1 MVLNA
6 IFNHIWVISCFIGGG
21 NRSIQW
27 KPSTCHRQTLS
38 HNVLSSTPRLSGVRT
53 HNISGDRHWLPYD
66 HDGPLQQVSK
76 PRKWICS
83 SHLNLTKYKYNE
95 QILKCISLTRCSQE
109 YINVFKGTSY
119 WKDEISK
126 KIYTNFLNNPYINN
140 TFPLFDIV
148 SSINLKFVY
157 FLSVYKITISCPI
170 HTC

>member
-27 KPSTCHRQTLS
+27 KPLTCHRQTLS

-53 HNISGDRHWLPYD
+53 HNISGDRHWLP
-66 HDGPLQQVSK
+66 
-76 PRKWICS
+76 RKLICS

-95 QILKCISLTRCSQE
+95 QILKCISLARCSQE
-109 YINVFKGTSY
+109 YINVVKGTSY

-140 TFPLFDIV
+140 IFPLFDIV
-148 SSINLKFVY
+148 SSINLKFAY